1 MNEFMKDRYG
11 VDELATLMGGAGVLL
26 ALIGTIADLDPLTWL
41 ALAIILLALA
51 RAFSKNVGARRRENE
66 SFRAFAA
73 KVPGLRAIV
82 ERMGGASP
90 AGAGAS
96 TGAKAAAEMCIRDRS
111 LEHRNG
117 SSTSYSPPVRTS
129 RRRAIPRSRSLPRMA
144 KREKNCVCS
153 TCLRRHRET
162 SRASSDAAST
172 YSLSLI
178 HI

>member
-51 RAFSKNVGARRRENE
+51 RAFSKNVEARRRENE

-96 TGAKAAAEMCIRDRS
+96 TGAKAAAGSHEPSGMTSIGPSAPPRRCGRS
-111 LEHRNG
+111 AR
-117 SSTSYSPPVRTS
+117 PQ
-129 RRRAIPRSRSLPRMA
+129 
-144 KREKNCVCS
+144 
-153 TCLRRHRET
+153 
-162 SRASSDAAST
+162 ASSSAPPAARPSPCPRARAR
-172 YSLSLI
+172 SA
-178 HI
+178 